1 MGYIKVYFLILITTE
16 YFVEPFSFTL
26 CAKRSV
32 EVHFYF
38 LPFVSLQ
45 KVPSHCLRIKGKMC
59 QAHTLGTVEPC
70 TLAQSEHLWDLA
82 VTKPM
87 ILSTK
92 GINMT
97 WCGYIGLQHIQ
108 KSAF

>member
-1 MGYIKVYFLILITTE
+1 MYERHDVLWGD
-16 YFVEPFSFTL
+16 
-26 CAKRSV
+26 
-32 EVHFYF
+32 VHFFEMYI
-38 LPFVSLQ
+38 
-45 KVPSHCLRIKGKMC
+45 PSISWT
-59 QAHTLGTVEPC
+59 ANTVEPC
-70 TLAQSEHLWDLA
+70 TLAQSDHLWDLA